1 MLEAIKLG
9 NCKVKTRLIENVWLD
24 HVGHID
30 IALGDC
36 RIKLSSTHPNI
47 FDVFDFLVVRHN
59 HLQKTKPG
67 RRKKK
72 SMWFLT
78 IAYQ

>member
-24 HVGHID
+24 HVGHTD

-36 RIKLSSTHPNI
+36 RIKLSSTHSDI
-47 FDVFDFLVVRHN
+47 FGVFDFLVVRHD
-59 HLQKTKPG
+59 HLQKPSLEVA
-67 RRKKK
+67 KKRACG
-72 SMWFLT
+72 S
-78 IAYQ
+78 

>member
-36 RIKLSSTHPNI
+36 RIKLSSTHPDI

-59 HLQKTKPG
+59 HLQKPSLEG
-67 RRKKK
+67 AKKRACG
-72 SMWFLT
+72 S
-78 IAYQ
+78 